1 MEVVI
6 EWLIIFLLFLATT
19 FAVSTFV
26 NFMNRDDKRL
36 QWKNVIIVAVSVS
49 VIFCGVALILV
60 IFRTYVLKINP
71 TIRAFGLSD
80 VLYLLRVQ
88 QDQFMCFKEEAN

>member
-36 QWKNVIIVAVSVS
+36 PWKNVIIFAVSFN
-49 VIFCGVALILV
+49 VIFCVFAFV
-60 IFRTYVLKINP
+60 VSAFRNY
-71 TIRAFGLSD
+71 
-80 VLYLLRVQ
+80 
-88 QDQFMCFKEEAN
+88 

>member
-1 MEVVI
+1 MQVVI

-36 QWKNVIIVAVSVS
+36 PWKNVFIF
-49 VIFCGVALILV
+49 VIDFTIMFCA
-60 IFRTYVLKINP
+60 
-71 TIRAFGLSD
+71 RAF
-80 VLYLLRVQ
+80 LL
-88 QDQFMCFKEEAN
+88 EII